1 MNCEKI
7 QELLSPYIEDEL
19 SEERKQEVEKHL
31 QGCASCRMLLVSL
44 KEAREAMGAFPQL
57 EVSERL
63 MSQLY
68 ALPHRKKR
76 FKFSFDFLLRPSL
89 QPILAAATIILT
101 LISFYFFNPNK
112 AQIDKS
118 INRQIHLGYSEI
130 ERLYAKAETLATNI
144 GEYKNNILVSLLNLN
159 PFGETE
165 E

>member
-19 SEERKQEVEKHL
+19 SDEENRDVEKHL
-31 QGCASCRMLLVSL
+31 QGCSSCRMLLVSL

-68 ALPHRKKR
+68 GLPHRKKR
-76 FKFSFDFLLRPSL
+76 FEFSFDFLVRPSL
-89 QPILAAATIILT
+89 QPILAAATIVLT
-101 LISFYFFNPNK
+101 LVSFYFFSPNK

-130 ERLYAKAETLATNI
+130 ERLYAKAESLATNI
-144 GEYKNNILVSLLNLN
+144 GEYKNNILISLQNLN